1 MVTTH
6 IQAILQADIQALIL
20 ATHKVADTTTTLATH
35 QATDITITD
44 TIIITLT
51 MAIIMAII
59 MATTMAMDTTADTIS
74 QPANESSDFHTVK
87 QRTLNNTILMDMFT
101 EECNDEIHVKPSL
114 VTNNKINEMIILQK
128 KTHSSASTI
137 QREKKE
143 RSRLFVFYSTSE
155 SQIINLERLI
165 RLNRISIHTRIIL

>member
-6 IQAILQADIQALIL
+6 IQAILQADIPALIL
-20 ATHKVADTTTTLATH
+20 ATHKVADTTTILATH

-101 EECNDEIHVKPSL
+101 
-114 VTNNKINEMIILQK
+114 
-128 KTHSSASTI
+128 
-137 QREKKE
+137 KE
-143 RSRLFVFYSTSE
+143 
-155 SQIINLERLI
+155 
-165 RLNRISIHTRIIL
+165 

>member
-1 MVTTH
+1 MPMVTTH

-51 MAIIMAII
+51 MAIIT
-59 MATTMAMDTTADTIS
+59 ATTMAMDTTADTIS

-128 KTHSSASTI
+128 KNSLIGLNNPARKKK
-137 QREKKE
+137 RE
-143 RSRLFVFYSTSE
+143 VVYSFS
-155 SQIINLERLI
+155 I
-165 RLNRISIHTRIIL
+165 RHQKVKS

>member
-128 KTHSSASTI
+128 KNSLIGLNNPARKK
-137 QREKKE
+137 REKSFIRFLFDIRKSNHK
-143 RSRLFVFYSTSE
+143 SRKIDSPE
-155 SQIINLERLI
+155 
-165 RLNRISIHTRIIL
+165 